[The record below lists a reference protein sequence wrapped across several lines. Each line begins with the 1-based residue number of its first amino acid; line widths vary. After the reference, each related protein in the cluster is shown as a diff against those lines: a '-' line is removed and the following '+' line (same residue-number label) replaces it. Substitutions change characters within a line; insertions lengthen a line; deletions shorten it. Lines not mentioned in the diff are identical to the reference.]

1 MVEYHRSGV
10 SRPEVQA
17 TRSPGCEIRWAM
29 GEMAT
34 IRPLKLDQEQT
45 VPRLLLRVGK
55 PNMERLSVRRKRRER
70 KIGSV
75 GRVAGLAEPRRRRIL
90 LPERGTAA
98 VRRKCGRN
106 VGPWVYTVGVRDV
119 KMEIPDNML

>member
-1 MVEYHRSGV
+1 MFRDMVAFFQKYFPCGTLGSYSFTAATSMPGITREIQRRYGRGV
-10 SRPEVQA
+10 
-17 TRSPGCEIRWAM
+17 C
-29 GEMAT
+29 
-34 IRPLKLDQEQT
+34 DQSTE
-45 VPRLLLRVGK
+45 
-55 PNMERLSVRRKRRER
+55 NEA
-70 KIGSV
+70 
-75 GRVAGLAEPRRRRIL
+75 VAGLAEPRRRRIL